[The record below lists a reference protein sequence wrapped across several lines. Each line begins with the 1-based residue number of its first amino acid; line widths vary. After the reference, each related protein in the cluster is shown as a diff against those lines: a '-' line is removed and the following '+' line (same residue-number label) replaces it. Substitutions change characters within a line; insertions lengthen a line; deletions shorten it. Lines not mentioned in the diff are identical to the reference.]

1 MATIVEKREKKG
13 YAKVI
18 FLMIIIT
25 ILLLIKVYLANETY
39 YISRDIQKIAT
50 KIDALKEERNIL
62 KLKIEKL
69 EYKSEITDPLF
80 KYDPKQEIQEVKNSS
95 QESNN
100 EETINKLKAKTKPK
114 PAPKP
119 KKHKSTKELFENL
132 NTTEDVFWL
141 KDF

>member
-1 MATIVEKREKKG
+1 MATTVEKKAKKG

-80 KYDPKQEIQEVKNSS
+80 KYDPKQEIQEVENSS
-95 QESNN
+95 QEINN
-100 EETINKLKAKTKPK
+100 EETIHKPKPSKKPKPK

-132 NTTEDVFWL
+132 DTSEDVF
-141 KDF
+141 

>member
-1 MATIVEKREKKG
+1 MATIVEEREKKG
-13 YAKVI
+13 YVKVI

-25 ILLLIKVYLANETY
+25 ILLLIKIYLANETY

-80 KYDPKQEIQEVKNSS
+80 KYDPKQEIQELKNGS
-95 QESNN
+95 QESGYK
-100 EETINKLKAKTKPK
+100 ESTQKFKTKPK

-132 NTTEDVFWL
+132 NTTEDVF
-141 KDF
+141 